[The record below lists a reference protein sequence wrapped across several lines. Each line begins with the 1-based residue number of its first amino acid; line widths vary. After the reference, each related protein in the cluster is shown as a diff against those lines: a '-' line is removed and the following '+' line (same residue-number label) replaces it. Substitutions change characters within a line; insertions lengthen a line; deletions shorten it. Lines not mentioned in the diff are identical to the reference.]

1 MKCLELSAEFLTFL
15 GKELAGQKANN
26 ATLREPPLQ
35 DNVGL
40 IWKCNHSPEGRNPSF
55 LCLWEEH
62 TVVRNQGCVR
72 ARRDPSLAIISG
84 NAIPISGILMASS
97 VNRI

>member
-15 GKELAGQKANN
+15 GKELAGQKATSV
-26 ATLREPPLQ
+26 TLREPPLQ

-55 LCLWEEH
+55 YLWEEH

-72 ARRDPSLAIISG
+72 ERRDPSLAIISG
-84 NAIPISGILMASS
+84 NAIPISGIMASS